1 MKAMRRNMRLVVA
14 IVMCLFVG
22 FFAYFT
28 YSVYFYGGRWFNN
41 PYNPRL
47 STQKQAVRQGTV
59 MDRDGEP
66 LAFTDSQGN
75 RRYARDDAT
84 RRAVSHVIGD
94 NAGNVSNG
102 AETFHAQ
109 YLLGFKT
116 SIIERL
122 AQVFQGGQRRGDDIH
137 LTLSA
142 KLNTYISRNFPS
154 GSSGAVVIMNYR
166 TGDIYAM
173 VSKPDFDPN
182 RVEAA
187 KGEEGGSSLL
197 NRATQGLYPP
207 GSTFKII
214 TQAAAI
220 NNLPD
225 ARSRP
230 YFCDGA
236 LEVEFSVVTEAGN
249 NIHGGITLQ
258 EAFAKSCNVT
268 YSQLALE
275 LGYDRMN
282 TEAAAFGL
290 GDNFLFRDLVVYNS
304 EYPTDARSADDLAWS
319 GLGQGRVLVTPLHMA
334 MTAACVANGGVMM
347 EPRLLMQVTGPQGQ
361 RRMLGGP
368 KAYRTALSPESAR
381 LLRADMI
388 AAVARGSTGSG
399 ARISGFTVG
408 GKTGSAEAVDDKTIQ
423 PHAWFVG
430 FVDDP
435 AHPLAIAVLVERSGS
450 GGQVAAPLARRFL
463 QRAIDL
469 GL

>member
-1 MKAMRRNMRLVVA
+1 VKAMRRNMRLIVA

-22 FFAYFT
+22 LFAYFS

-47 STQKQAVRQGTV
+47 NTQRQAVRPGTV

-66 LAFTDSQGN
+66 LAFTDSGGT
-75 RRYARDDAT
+75 RRYARDNNT

-94 NAGNVSNG
+94 NAGNVNG
-102 AETFHAQ
+102 VETFHAQ

-116 SIIERL
+116 SILERL
-122 AQVFQGGQRRGDDIH
+122 AQVFQGGERRGDDIY

-154 GSSGAVVIMNYR
+154 GRSGAVVILNYR

-182 RVEAA
+182 RIDVA
-187 KGEEGGSSLL
+187 KREEGGSSLL

-207 GSTFKII
+207 GSTFKIV
-214 TQAAAI
+214 TQAAAL
-220 NNLPD
+220 NNLPN

-230 YFCDGA
+230 YDCSGA
-236 LEVEFSVVTEAGN
+236 LEVEKSVVTEAGN
-249 NIHGGITLQ
+249 NVHGNVTLQ

-304 EYPTDARSADDLAWS
+304 IYPTDKRSADDLAWS

-334 MTAACVANGGVMM
+334 MTAACIANNGVMV
-347 EPRLLMQVTGPQGQ
+347 EPRLLRQVTGPQGQ
-361 RRMLGGP
+361 RRLLGAP
-368 KAYRTALSPESAR
+368 RPYRTALSPETAAA
-381 LLRADMI
+381 LRADMV
-388 AAVARGSTGSG
+388 AAVSTGSTGSG
-399 ARISGFTVG
+399 ARIRGFTVG
-408 GKTGSAEAVDDKTIQ
+408 GKTGSAEAADDKTIQ

-435 AHPLAIAVLVERSGS
+435 NHPLAIAVLVEFSGS

>member
-1 MKAMRRNMRLVVA
+1 MRRNMRLITA

-22 FFAYFT
+22 LFAYFS

-47 STQKQAVRQGTV
+47 STQRQAVRPGTV
-59 MDRDGEP
+59 MDREGET
-66 LAFTDSQGN
+66 LAYTDSSGT
-75 RRYARDDAT
+75 RRYARDNNT

-94 NAGNVSNG
+94 SAGNVSNG

-116 SIIERL
+116 SILERL
-122 AQVFQGGQRRGDDIH
+122 AQVFQGGERKGDDIH

-154 GSSGAVVIMNYR
+154 GRSGAVVILNYR

-173 VSKPDFDPN
+173 VSKPDFDPT
-182 RVEAA
+182 RVDAA
-187 KGEEGGSSLL
+187 KQEEGGSSLL

-207 GSTFKII
+207 GSTFKIV
-214 TQAAAI
+214 TQAAAL
-220 NNLPD
+220 NNLPN
-225 ARSRP
+225 ARSRT
-230 YFCDGA
+230 YFCTGA
-236 LEVEFSVVTEAGN
+236 LQVERSVVTEASNNVHGN
-249 NIHGGITLQ
+249 VTLQ

-282 TEAAAFGL
+282 TEAANFGL

-304 EYPTDARSADDLAWS
+304 AYPTDDRSADDLAWS

-334 MTAACVANGGVMM
+334 MTAACVANNGVMM

-361 RRMLGGP
+361 RRLLGAP
-368 KAYRTALSPESAR
+368 RPYRTALSPEIAAA
-381 LLRADMI
+381 LRADMV
-388 AAVARGSTGSG
+388 AAVSTGSTGSG
-399 ARISGFTVG
+399 ARIRGFAVG

-435 AHPLAIAVLVERSGS
+435 NHPLAIAVLVEFSGS